1 MWVMGTWVAEEN
13 TQSRVEGSLFRWA
26 YELSMIV
33 DHGSTVEVTRKMV
46 ILRLHRCKCQSLSVY
61 KIGHWFNWIGLDQT
75 RQCVAICMYS
85 N

>member
-61 KIGHWFNWIGLDQT
+61 KIAH
-75 RQCVAICMYS
+75 
-85 N
+85 

>member
-46 ILRLHRCKCQSLSVY
+46 ILRLH
-61 KIGHWFNWIGLDQT
+61 
-75 RQCVAICMYS
+75 
-85 N
+85 